1 MAYLLLHQD
10 DTRVRSFLLN
20 KDVTTIGRSSVND
33 IAVPDRFVSR
43 EHAKVI
49 RMEDGDFEIRD
60 LGAKHPIRI
69 NDKVVVKHKL
79 REGDRIQVGN
89 SLLLYQAEE
98 TSPQGRVE
106 FLSPDEMTQVSV
118 EVASLDAKKTQPFS
132 MLDLD
137 SKDFLS
143 LQRDHQRL
151 MLLYEF
157 SKAINSHLE
166 ESHNLLDEIMNTAFK
181 TLDAERGF
189 VALLDAKTGELNCEL
204 IRDESLEQGGEDL
217 EVSKTIFHRV
227 LNEGISI
234 LTVNAL
240 KDSQF
245 EQAKSVR
252 QFNIRSAIC
261 APLMFRDEVLGVVY
275 LDNRASAGRFFED
288 DLMFLMA
295 MCHQAGIAM
304 GNAALHRQVLKENV
318 RLADALLPKFQI
330 IGESDEMKRIFQTMK
345 KVAPSDITILLQG
358 DTGTGKE
365 LIARSLHSLSPRSE
379 NPFVAV
385 NCAAIPKELIE
396 SELFGHEK
404 GAFTG
409 ATSSREGKFQ
419 LAHGGTIFLD
429 EVGDMSLDTQAKVL
443 RVLEER
449 ELQRVGGS
457 KTFQVDVR
465 VIAATNKELHKE
477 VEQGDFREDLFYRL
491 NVVPITIPPLRQR
504 KSDIISLAEHFM
516 AGRAKNIS
524 RSAQKLLKAYA
535 WPGNVR
541 ELKNTIERAIVL
553 GNGEVIQPEDLPHGI
568 RMGGK
573 VISAPMESL
582 DHMEEDHVIRVLRY
596 TGWNKSET
604 AKILGVTRQTLDNKI
619 QKYGLNKES

>member
-1 MAYLLLHQD
+1 MAYLILHQD
-10 DTRVRSFLLN
+10 EMRVRSFVLN
-20 KDVTTIGRSSVND
+20 RDVTTIGRSSVND
-33 IAVPDRFVSR
+33 ISVPDRFVSR
-43 EHAKVI
+43 EHAKII
-49 RMEDGDFEIRD
+49 RLEDGSFEIQD

-69 NDKVVVKHKL
+69 NEKVVAKHRL
-79 REGDRIQVGN
+79 DEGDRIQVGN
-89 SLLLYQAEE
+89 SLLIYQSEE
-98 TSPQGRVE
+98 ACPSGKVE
-106 FLSPDEMTQVSV
+106 FLSPDEMSQVSV
-118 EVASLDAKKTQPFS
+118 EVTSVDAKKTQPFS
-132 MLDLD
+132 LLDLD

-157 SKAINSHLE
+157 SKSVNSHLE
-166 ESHNLLDEIMNTAFK
+166 EPHNLLDEIMNTAFK

-189 VALLDAKTGELNCEL
+189 VALLDPKTRELSCEL
-204 IRDESLEQGGEDL
+204 IRDESLGQAGEDL

-227 LNEGISI
+227 LDERISI

-261 APLMFRDEVLGVVY
+261 APLMFREKVLGVVY
-275 LDNRASAGRFFED
+275 LDNRASAGRFSED

-295 MCHQAGIAM
+295 MCHLAGIAM
-304 GNAALHRQVLKENV
+304 GNADLHRQVLKENV
-318 RLADALLPKFQI
+318 RLADALRPKFQI

-358 DTGTGKE
+358 ETGTGKE
-365 LIARSLHSLSPRSE
+365 LIARALHALSPRSE
-379 NPFVAV
+379 KPFVAV

-409 ATSSREGKFQ
+409 ATNSREGKFQ
-419 LAHGGTIFLD
+419 QAHGGTIFLD

-449 ELQRVGGS
+449 ELQRVGGGQ
-457 KTFQVDVR
+457 TFRVDVR
-465 VIAATNKELHKE
+465 VIAATNKDLLRG
-477 VEQGDFREDLFYRL
+477 VEKADFREDLYYRL
-491 NVVPITIPPLRQR
+491 NVVPITIPPLRER
-504 KSDIISLAEHFM
+504 KGDIINLAEHFM
-516 AGRAKNIS
+516 AGRAKKIS
-524 RSAQKLLKAYA
+524 RSARKLLTAYA

-553 GNGEVIQPEDLPHGI
+553 GDGEVIQPEDLPHGL
-568 RMGGK
+568 RLGGK
-573 VISAPMESL
+573 MIAEPLESL
-582 DHMEEDHVIRVLRY
+582 EHMEEDHILRVLRH

-619 QKYGLNKES
+619 NKYSLQKEG